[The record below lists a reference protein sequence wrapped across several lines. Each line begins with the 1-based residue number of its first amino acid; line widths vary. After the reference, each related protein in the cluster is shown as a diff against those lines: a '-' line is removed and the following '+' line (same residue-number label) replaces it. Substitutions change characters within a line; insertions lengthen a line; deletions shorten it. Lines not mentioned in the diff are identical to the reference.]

1 MSTNVF
7 SMADVARLLGITR
20 SQAFREVQSWPHEQD
35 GLTISFTADQVGE
48 VQRIMAAGPD
58 EQMARLALLEQR
70 KADQLA
76 LDAA

>member
-35 GLTISFTADQVGE
+35 GLTISFTANQVAE
-48 VQRIMAAGPD
+48 VKRIMTAGPD
-58 EQMARLALLEQR
+58 EQRARRAGLEQR
-70 KADQLA
+70 MAEMMA